1 MSMRLCSVDV
11 RCHFLWWTLRVSLRS
26 QIPFN
31 WMLVLLR
38 LLCMLTRNTR
48 LLMSG
53 LRSPVVRHC
62 RTSHQRNFSIK
73 NWHFA
78 LLELI
83 DDVVVRAIWS
93 KLGILVCIG
102 LQDLLYILLFVAFG
116 LLNTILGLI
125 YNILVVHSLLD
136 LALHL

>member
-1 MSMRLCSVDV
+1 MSS
-11 RCHFLWWTLRVSLRS
+11 
-26 QIPFN
+26 
-31 WMLVLLR
+31 
-38 LLCMLTRNTR
+38 
-48 LLMSG
+48 

-62 RTSHQRNFSIK
+62 RASHQRNFSI
-73 NWHFA
+73 NHWHFA

-93 KLGILVCIG
+93 ELGILVCIG
-102 LQDLLYILLFVAFG
+102 LQNLLYILLFVAFG

-136 LALHL
+136 LALHLC